1 VTPITAPGYLFSLP
15 FSPVTFLPNDLAKL
29 RQARLPFRF
38 RIGAFS
44 REYSGE
50 TMGISPE
57 LLIMRTSA
65 ELQVGLRLQIH
76 VLIPVEVSG
85 QPFSE
90 ISASGRV
97 ISVSQLPD
105 GMFGYQVEFESN
117 P

>member
-1 VTPITAPGYLFSLP
+1 M
-15 FSPVTFLPNDLAKL
+15 TFLPDDLAKL

-38 RIGAFS
+38 RIGASS

-50 TMGISPE
+50 TMGISPD
-57 LLIMRTSA
+57 LLIMRTST
-65 ELQVGLRLQIH
+65 ELQVGLRLQINIP
-76 VLIPVEVSG
+76 IPVEISG

-97 ISVSQLPD
+97 ISASQLPG
-105 GMFGYQVEFESN
+105 GMFGYQVEFELN